1 MKKNYD
7 FKSFVQIEK
16 KFQKQKFFLL
26 NEPNILKNDSFLMN
40 KWFFE
45 KKLLKKGLF
54 LILNKLS
61 YWTNDFTEQTIILNK
76 QFYWTIIQWKNEQ
89 NRWKM
94 NNILE

>member
-40 KWFFE
+40 K
-45 KKLLKKGLF
+45 
-54 LILNKLS
+54 
-61 YWTNDFTEQTIILNK
+61 
-76 QFYWTIIQWKNEQ
+76 
-89 NRWKM
+89 
-94 NNILE
+94 